1 MPIGIQKFVKK
12 MDLNTRNKA
21 ENFSFFLMFQNLK
34 YDFPASIVVFLVALP
49 LCLGVALAS
58 GAPLL
63 SGLISGIIGGVVVG
77 LLSSSHTSVSGP
89 AAGLTA
95 VVLSSISQLGSFEIF
110 LSSLVLAGI
119 FQFLFGFFKFGFIS
133 SYIPS
138 NVIKGLLA
146 AIGIILILKQIPHAV
161 GFDIDAEEDFTFLQP
176 DGENTFSEL
185 LKVVNFILPGASI
198 ISSSAILILY
208 FWEKTP
214 IKIFNIFPSYLF
226 VVFWGIILNQLFIA
240 SFPFLAI
247 GQTHLVNIPQINFT
261 EIEKISIK
269 PDFSKIL
276 DLRIWVV
283 ATTIA
288 VIASLETLLNIEAVD
303 NLDSQ
308 KRHSFPNQELVAQGI
323 GNVLAGLMGGIPI
336 ISVIVRGSLNIQ
348 SGNRTKLSTIL
359 HGLFLLFSIFTIAP
373 FLNLI
378 PLSSLAAILM
388 YTGYKLFK
396 VSIFKEMYAKGKN
409 QFLPFVVT
417 IFAIVFT
424 DILIGIL
431 IGLAVSIVFIL
442 RNNYRNPFTIE
453 KKQLHIGETLRIE
466 LSNQATFL
474 NKATIKNTLWN
485 VPENAK
491 VIIDASYCD
500 YVDHDIL
507 ELIHDFRNTIGPKK
521 NIQVNVIGI
530 RDKYQLTDNIQFV
543 NVLDKEG
550 QDKLTPDEILQ
561 ILKEVN
567 TRFVEGQRT
576 EKYYK
581 HQVNAT
587 SEGQYPMAVVISCID
602 SRTSP
607 EIIFDSGLGD
617 LVSIRIAGNI
627 INDEILGSIEIA
639 CDKLGAKLIVVMGHS
654 KCGAIKLAANS
665 IHTGKI
671 GSITEKIDT
680 AISQCDR
687 QLQPTNEDFID
698 SISWLNVHNSVNEII
713 EKSEYI
719 REKADSGKLKLVA
732 SFYDIETGKIRFER

>member
-1 MPIGIQKFVKK
+1 MLEKI
-12 MDLNTRNKA
+12 
-21 ENFSFFLMFQNLK
+21 K

-63 SGLISGIIGGVVVG
+63 SGLISGIIGGIVVG

-95 VVLSSISQLGSFEIF
+95 VVLSSISELGSFEVF
-110 LSSLVLAGI
+110 LTSLFLAGI
-119 FQFLFGFFKFGFIS
+119 FQLLFGVFRGGFIS

-161 GFDIDAEEDFTFLQP
+161 GLDIDAEEDFTFLQP

-185 LKVVNFILPGASI
+185 LKVVNFILPGALI
-198 ISSSAILILY
+198 ISSFSLCILY
-208 FWEKTP
+208 LWEKTP
-214 IKIFNIFPSYLF
+214 LSKLRFFPSYLF
-226 VVFWGIILNQLFIA
+226 VVLLGVVFNQLFIGYI
-240 SFPFLAI
+240 PFLTI
-247 GQTHLVNIPQINFT
+247 EQTHLVNIPEVDFT
-261 EIEKISIK
+261 ELDHVLKG
-269 PDFSKIL
+269 PNFSQ
-276 DLRIWVV
+276 IWNHKVWIV
-283 ATTIA
+283 AGTIA
-288 VIASLETLLNIEAVD
+288 VLASLETLLNLEAVD
-303 NLDSQ
+303 NIDSQ
-308 KRHSFPNQELVAQGI
+308 KRHSPPNRELIAQGI
-323 GNVLAGLMGGIPI
+323 GNMVAGLIGGIPI
-336 ISVIVRGSLNIQ
+336 ISVIVRSSLNIQ
-348 SGNRTKLSTIL
+348 SGNRTKVSTIL
-359 HGLFLLFSIFTIAP
+359 HGVFLLVSVFTISP

-378 PLSSLAAILM
+378 PLSSLGAILM
-388 YTGYKLFK
+388 YTGYKLIK

-409 QFLPFVVT
+409 QFFPFMAT
-417 IFAIVFT
+417 IIAIVFT
-424 DILIGIL
+424 DLLIGIL
-431 IGLAVSIVFIL
+431 IGLTISILFIL
-442 RNNYRNPFTIE
+442 RNNYKNPFTIE
-453 KKQLHIGETLRIE
+453 KKQLHVGETLRLE

-485 VPENAK
+485 VPDDSK
-491 VIIDASYCD
+491 VIIDATYCD
-500 YVDHDIL
+500 YIDHDIL
-507 ELIHDFRNTIGPKK
+507 EVIYDFRNTAAPKK

-561 ILKEVN
+561 ILKEGN
-567 TRFVEGQRT
+567 KRFVEGHRT

-587 SEGQYPMAVVISCID
+587 SDGQFPMAVVISCID

-654 KCGAIKLAANS
+654 KCGAIKLAASSNHS
-665 IHTGKI
+665 GKI
-671 GSITEKIDT
+671 GSITDKIDI

-687 QLQPTNEDFID
+687 QTQASYDDFID
-698 SISWLNVHNSVNEII
+698 AISWLNVHNSVKEII

-719 REKADSGKLKLVA
+719 HERADDGKLKLVA
-732 SFYDIETGKIRFER
+732 AFYDIETGKIRFER